1 MIYQNQLM
9 EFFLVFT
16 AIDRFIFRI
25 SDIDELDDIIPEEL
39 AARVSACHIYMI
51 CKRPR
56 LSLKN
61 TAPKVTGES
70 VIVNLEY
77 RLAGTLYSSDSQIP
91 RSHFTEEEVDF
102 RVSPYPHRELLSYDK
117 SGKHLGTMLL
127 ANVAQLFIGLPAE
140 VRDLKVLYVGKGV
153 ASKAKG
159 RLQNHSTLQKI
170 LAQVTSNE
178 PDDEV
183 FILLYAFD
191 RPEKSMFKLVSP
203 GGEPEVSMEAVVNN
217 ISRMR
222 AYKPNLDAQVA
233 VIEAAL
239 INYFQTDKY
248 NTHYIHGFPS
258 PKLAILKDIYQADFA
273 GLIVEIDNENIVYQ
287 RIYSDKVA
295 PHHFHAAKVD
305 FRKMENRFSILEF
318 NLAKHV
324 RST

>member
-9 EFFLVFT
+9 EFLVIFT
-16 AIDRFIFRI
+16 AVDRFIFRI
-25 SDIDELDDIIPEEL
+25 SDIDELDDLIPEDL
-39 AARVSACHIYMI
+39 AERVSACHIYMI

-61 TAPKVTGES
+61 TAPKVTSES

-77 RLAGTLYSSDSQIP
+77 RVAGTLHSSEAQLP
-91 RSHFTEEEVDF
+91 RSYFTDEEVDF

-127 ANVAQLFIGLPAE
+127 ANHAQLFVGLPAE
-140 VRDLKVLYVGKGV
+140 ARDLKVLYVGKGV

-159 RLQNHSTLQKI
+159 RLQSHSRLQKI

-191 RPEKSMFKLVSP
+191 RPKKAMIKLLPP
-203 GGEPEVSMEAVVNN
+203 GGEPEVSKEDAVNHV
-217 ISRMR
+217 SRMR

-258 PKLAILKDIYQADFA
+258 PKLAILKDIYRADFA
-273 GLIVEIDNENIVYQ
+273 GLIVQIDNENIAYQ
-287 RIYSDKVA
+287 RIYSDKIA
-295 PHHFHAAKVD
+295 PHYFHRATVD
-305 FRKMENRFSILEF
+305 FRKAENRFSVLEP
-318 NLAKHV
+318 NSARAV
-324 RST
+324 QS

>member
-1 MIYQNQLM
+1 MFAVEDMNYQNHLM
-9 EFFLVFT
+9 EFLLVFT

-25 SDIDELDDIIPEEL
+25 SDIDELDDLIPEEL

-70 VIVNLEY
+70 VVVNLEY
-77 RLAGTLYSSDSQIP
+77 RLAGTLHSSEAQIP
-91 RSHFTEEEVDF
+91 RSYFTDEEVDF
-102 RVSPYPHRELLSYDK
+102 RASPYPRRELLSYDK
-117 SGKHLGTMLL
+117 SGKHMGTMLL
-127 ANVAQLFIGLPAE
+127 ANYAHLFAGLPVEA
-140 VRDLKVLYVGKGV
+140 RDLKVLYVGKGV

-159 RLQNHSTLQKI
+159 RLQSHSTLQKI

-191 RPEKSMFKLVSP
+191 RPKKCMIKLESP
-203 GGEPEVSMEAVVNN
+203 SGEPEVSGDAALNHV
-217 ISRMR
+217 SRMR

-248 NTHYIHGFPS
+248 NTHYIHSFPS
-258 PKLAILKDIYQADFA
+258 PKLAILKDVYYADFA
-273 GLIVEIDNENIVYQ
+273 GLVVEIDNANIAYQ

-305 FRKMENRFSILEF
+305 FRKMENRFSVLEF
-318 NLAKHV
+318 N
-324 RST
+324 

>member
-1 MIYQNQLM
+1 M
-9 EFFLVFT
+9 EFLVVFT
-16 AIDRFIFRI
+16 AVDRFIFRI
-25 SDIDELDDIIPEEL
+25 SDIDELDDLIPEEL
-39 AARVSACHIYMI
+39 AARVSDCHIYMI

-70 VIVNLEY
+70 VVVNLEY
-77 RLAGTLYSSDSQIP
+77 RLAGTIHSSEAQIP
-91 RSHFTEEEVDF
+91 RSYFTDEEVDF

-117 SGKHLGTMLL
+117 SGKYLGSTLL
-127 ANVAQLFIGLPAE
+127 ANDAQLFVGLPAE
-140 VRDLKVLYVGKGV
+140 ARDLKVLYVGKGV

-159 RLQNHSTLQKI
+159 RLQSHSTLQKI

-191 RPEKSMFKLVSP
+191 RPKKAMIKLASP
-203 GGEPEVSMEAVVNN
+203 GGEPEVSRDAAVDH

-222 AYKPNLDAQVA
+222 AYKPVLDAQVA
-233 VIEAAL
+233 IIEAAL

-248 NTHYIHGFPS
+248 NTHYIRGFPS
-258 PKLAILKDIYQADFA
+258 PKLAILKDVYHANFA
-273 GLIVEIDNENIVYQ
+273 GIIAEIDNANIAYQ

-305 FRKMENRFSILEF
+305 FRKMENRFSVLEF
-318 NLAKHV
+318 N
-324 RST
+324 